1 MSSDGGAFERVL
13 CAYFDKRIRAR
24 FVSACC
30 ARILSALAW
39 IGPWIC
45 GASTGRGPRGPT
57 GRGPVEAHEAGFNEP
72 ARALGAAQLVEIGG
86 WRKCPASGD

>member
-30 ARILSALAW
+30 ARILSALGW

-45 GASTGRGPRGPT
+45 GASTGRGPT
-57 GRGPVEAHEAGFNEP
+57 GR
-72 ARALGAAQLVEIGG
+72 ARGG
-86 WRKCPASGD
+86 VQ